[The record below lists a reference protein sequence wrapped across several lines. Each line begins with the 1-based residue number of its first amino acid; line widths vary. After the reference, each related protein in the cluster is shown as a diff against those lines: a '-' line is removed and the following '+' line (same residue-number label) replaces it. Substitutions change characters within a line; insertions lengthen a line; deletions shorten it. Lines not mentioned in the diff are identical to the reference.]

1 MSPDARRYASIA
13 MVVLGAALLLVGGFA
28 LYARVELYDADR
40 FSRTAADT
48 LRDEPVREA
57 LARPIVN
64 QIVDV
69 GPDELI
75 NAQPLLQSAVS
86 GALETGAFKSI
97 FRQGVEKAHRALFAK
112 DRDELVLTV
121 QDVNDLIVGAIGAA
135 SPEVAKKIPDDV
147 GRRIVRVTDS
157 KPALAAA
164 RFGDDVRFLGVVL
177 PPLGILLLVGGVML
191 AADRRRMAITGCIAV
206 GTAAAVGFVALLV
219 SRTLLL
225 RRFDDETTH
234 DAVAAVFDAYAAG
247 LTRWLLLGG
256 VVAIALGA
264 AMAAGDPKPL
274 QRLRNA
280 FAAVTR
286 TPQRKLARAGRAVAI
301 GLAGAFAFWEPTLAL
316 QIVAVFAGA
325 VAIYYAVIELTTTLA
340 PEAGEGA
347 ERAKRPGSSWQG
359 LSSWRV
365 PAIAAG
371 MIVAAAVAIGFLITN
386 ESRREAGRPEGPVK
400 VCNGYPELCDRTL
413 DEVTFPTSHNAMGA
427 AQLPG
432 WFTPNQR
439 LPIQRQL
446 SDGVRGFQID
456 THPGIRRPSGPVLTD
471 FEEEDRSKVIEE
483 IEAQM
488 GPEAV
493 ASFQRVTRRVSA
505 GGGGGER
512 GVYLCHVV
520 CELGSTKFEQALGWF
535 REFLDTHPDEVIVL
549 FIEDAVSP
557 EETREVFEA
566 SGILRYAYVQR
577 PGGPF
582 PTMRALIESD
592 KRLFVMAEADNGGG
606 RIPWY
611 HDGFALTQET
621 PFTFNSPAGLN
632 PPASCALNR
641 GLPSS
646 PLFQIN
652 HWVEQIPRSPQTA
665 ERVNAFGV
673 LNGRATVCAVQRGLQ
688 PNIVAVDFYERGDLL
703 EVARV
708 QNGLDRNAVPSYRR
722 SDGG

>member
-48 LRDEPVREA
+48 LREEPVRDA
-57 LARPIVN
+57 LAEPIVN

-86 GALETGAFKSI
+86 GALETGAFKAI

-135 SPEVAKKIPDDV
+135 SPGVAKKIPDDV

-164 RFGDDVRFLGVVL
+164 RFGDDVRFLGLVL
-177 PPLGILLLVGGVML
+177 PPLGILLLGGGVLL

-225 RRFDDETTH
+225 RKFDDETTH
-234 DAVAAVFDAYAAG
+234 DAVGAVFDAYAAG
-247 LTRWLLLGG
+247 LIRWLLLGG

-280 FAAVTR
+280 IVAVTR

-325 VAIYYAVIELTTTLA
+325 VAIYYAVIELTATLA
-340 PEAGEGA
+340 PAVGEGTDRETKA
-347 ERAKRPGSSWQG
+347 SPSAQG

-371 MIVAAAVAIGFLITN
+371 MIVAAAIAIGFLITN
-386 ESRREAGRPEGPVK
+386 ERRREASRPEGPVK
-400 VCNGYPELCDRTL
+400 VCNGYAELCDRTL
-413 DEVTFPTSHNAMGA
+413 DQVTFPTTHNAMGA

-446 SDGVRGFQID
+446 EDGVRGFQID
-456 THPGIRRPSGPVLTD
+456 THPGIKRPSGPVLTD
-471 FEEEDRSKVIEE
+471 FEEEDRSKVIDE
-483 IEAQM
+483 IEAQL

-493 ASFQRVTRRVSA
+493 ASFQRVTRRFA
-505 GGGGGER
+505 GQKGER

-557 EETREVFEA
+557 EETKEVFEA

-577 PGGPF
+577 PGRPF
-582 PTMRALIESD
+582 PTVRSLIEAD
-592 KRLFVMAEADNGGG
+592 KRLFVMAETNNGGG
-606 RIPWY
+606 TIPWY

-621 PFTFNSPAGLN
+621 PFTFNSPPELN
-632 PPASCALNR
+632 PPASCVLNR

-652 HWVEQIPRSPQTA
+652 HWVEQIPRSPPTA
-665 ERVNAFGV
+665 AKVNAFGV
-673 LNGRATVCAVQRGLQ
+673 LNGRVTVCAAQRGLQ
-688 PNIVAVDFYERGDLL
+688 PNIVAVDFYERGDLI

-708 QNGLDRNAVPSYRR
+708 QNGLDRKAIPSYRR
-722 SDGG
+722 TDGG

>member
-1 MSPDARRYASIA
+1 MSPGARRYASIA

-48 LRDEPVREA
+48 VREEPVRDA
-57 LARPIVN
+57 LAEPIVN

-86 GALETGAFKSI
+86 GALETGAFKGI

-135 SPEVAKKIPDDV
+135 SPGVAKKIPDDV
-147 GRRIVRVTDS
+147 GRRIVRITDS

-164 RFGDDVRFLGVVL
+164 RFGDDVRFLGLVL
-177 PPLGILLLVGGVML
+177 PPLGILLLGGGVLL

-225 RRFDDETTH
+225 RKFDDETTH

-280 FAAVTR
+280 IAAVTR
-286 TPQRKLARAGRAVAI
+286 TPQGKLARAGRAVAI

-316 QIVAVFAGA
+316 QIVAVLAGA
-325 VAIYYAVIELTTTLA
+325 VAIYYAVIELTATLA
-340 PEAGEGA
+340 PEAGEGTDRVTA
-347 ERAKRPGSSWQG
+347 AGSSSQG

-371 MIVAAAVAIGFLITN
+371 MIVAGAVAIGFLITN
-386 ESRREAGRPEGPVK
+386 ERRREASRPEGPVK
-400 VCNGYPELCDRTL
+400 VCNGYAELCDRAL
-413 DEVTFPTSHNAMGA
+413 DQVTFPTTHNAMGA

-439 LPIQRQL
+439 LPIERQL
-446 SDGVRGFQID
+446 EDGVRGFQID
-456 THPGIRRPSGPVLTD
+456 THPGIKRPSGPVLTD
-471 FEEEDRSKVIEE
+471 FEGEDRSKVIEE

-493 ASFQRVTRRVSA
+493 ASFQRVTRRFA
-505 GGGGGER
+505 GQEGER

-566 SGILRYAYVQR
+566 SGILRYAYVRR
-577 PGGPF
+577 PGRPF
-582 PTMRALIESD
+582 PTMRSLIESD
-592 KRLFVMAEADNGGG
+592 KRLFVMAETDNGGG
-606 RIPWY
+606 TITWY

-621 PFTFNSPAGLN
+621 PFTFNSPPELN
-632 PPASCALNR
+632 PPASCVLNR

-652 HWVEQIPRSPQTA
+652 HWVEQIPRSPATA
-665 ERVNAFGV
+665 AKVNAFGV
-673 LNGRATVCAVQRGLQ
+673 LNGRVAACAAQRGLQ
-688 PNIVAVDFYERGDLL
+688 PNIVAVDFYERGDLI

-708 QNGLDRNAVPSYRR
+708 QNGLDRNALPSYRR
-722 SDGG
+722 TDAG